1 MSNTLKRFH
10 RLMRSDAARSDVRR
24 ARRDRG
30 MTLLEIMVVI
40 TIIGV
45 VMATVTVAVLPQLN
59 SAKVDTTKNSMV
71 GVQGALKLYY
81 AKHGK
86 YPDTSQGFGILV
98 SEKFLE
104 QTPKDA
110 WGNDFVYVAE
120 GSSYKII
127 SYGSDG
133 QQGGDDAAGDI
144 SSDQLG
150 KKN

>member
-1 MSNTLKRFH
+1 MSTLKRFH
-10 RLMRSDAARSDVRR
+10 RHLRR
-24 ARRDRG
+24 DLRPADRG

-45 VMATVTVAVLPQLN
+45 VMATVTVAVLPQLDK
-59 SAKVDTTKNSMV
+59 AKVDTTINSMR

-81 AKHGK
+81 ARHGK

-98 SEKFLE
+98 SEKFLD
-104 QTPKDA
+104 QAPNDA
-110 WGNDFVYVAE
+110 WGNDFIYTAE

-133 QQGGDDAAGDI
+133 QQGGDGASADI
-144 SSDQLG
+144 SSDALG
-150 KKN
+150 QEKK